1 MTHLPIDLPTDLPTY
16 QQIYRL
22 PSYLPTAL
30 HTDRCTYLQ
39 IHIPIYRSTGDL
51 LTYLPNNS
59 DTSTYLYTNL
69 HTYLLIYRLPTDV
82 PTYQQTYLTTHKRV
96 NANYP
101 NRLAL
106 RRHTKHR
113 PEARGCRRRAPAPTR
128 HLTLLL
134 QRVRQEISK
143 NFISGLP
150 TDRPTARPTDSPT
163 THKHRPEA
171 RRCRRRARAPARPP
185 APSAGPPPSASRPWP
200 LPPAPPR
207 GRRGASAF
215 APWRRSPPPTPPP
228 SGGPGLSRTGTCTP
242 LQAPRKPRIRPRCPF
257 PACVRCC
264 VSIGGAAVTAVQQ
277 F

>member
-134 QRVRQEISK
+134 QRARQEISK
-143 NFISGLP
+143 KLIWWLQTDRLALRRQTNTDLRHDDADVGHQLPQAPYPLSFTTCSAGNFEELHFGATDRP
-150 TDRPTARPTDSPT
+150 TDRPAD
-163 THKHRPEA
+163 
-171 RRCRRRARAPARPP
+171 
-185 APSAGPPPSASRPWP
+185 
-200 LPPAPPR
+200 
-207 GRRGASAF
+207 
-215 APWRRSPPPTPPP
+215 
-228 SGGPGLSRTGTCTP
+228 
-242 LQAPRKPRIRPRCPF
+242 
-257 PACVRCC
+257 
-264 VSIGGAAVTAVQQ
+264 
-277 F
+277 